1 MKQNLLRKY
10 RNIAILLLVLNFIFT
25 SNAFGQT
32 ETEKY
37 VTQNETD
44 IFPFSSSGPITP
56 SANSSNPDSET
67 NTENSSDVL
76 NNNTQSDSTSDIY
89 YSENLYDVTDEGIY
103 DAEGNLIEPVVQN
116 ETQKDEIQVDD
127 NALEILN
134 EKLNNN
140 KNEDTFEAYKESI
153 IANWGGKLEFTKR
166 RLQDIHEDLN
176 KEMENF
182 DQLDKEIKELE
193 KKIDPTRQQVKSLE
207 DEISLLND
215 QLSLAKKKILSIE
228 LQIADKEIF
237 LRNLMIDEQKS
248 EVELNKQKEIVLN
261 YILLVYHEEQK
272 FIDINNESSSTVKLL
287 LADNSISESLLG
299 LEYSTVLEGAGRRV
313 FYDLHD
319 KKIALEEKQKQI
331 EEEKADLNRLY
342 VRLNQEKRLLN
353 EGKLA
358 KKDLLEKTQGQEEE
372 YQRLLDESIQQQ
384 LESAIAIQNMKDNID
399 YIETKLELLD
409 DSMQKV
415 GTLNISE
422 TTTPTI
428 QTEVKEIQSEIQNE
442 FSPEPNVGIPQYQ
455 SFIWPVSPEA
465 ITSYFHD
472 PNYPKRW
479 GIHEAIDIR
488 AKQFTEI
495 RAPANGYVFQ
505 TKDNGMGYSYI
516 ILAHKN
522 KLITV
527 YGHVS
532 EIKVKPGTVVKQ
544 GDVIGLT
551 GGMPGTKGAGWQT
564 TGPHLHFEV
573 WHDGK
578 QVDPLD
584 WLPVMELPIEYI
596 PDRYL
601 TVINPKS

>member
-1 MKQNLLRKY
+1 MKQNLFRKY
-10 RNIAILLLVLNFIFT
+10 RNIAILLLALNFIFI
-25 SNAFGQT
+25 SSAFGQT
-32 ETEKY
+32 EPEKY
-37 VTQNETD
+37 VTQNEAD
-44 IFPFSSSGPITP
+44 IFPFSSSEPNT
-56 SANSSNPDSET
+56 SDDNYTNPDAET
-67 NTENSSDVL
+67 NVQNTTGVL
-76 NNNTQSDSTSDIY
+76 NDENQLNNASDSN
-89 YSENLYDVTDEGIY
+89 YSENLYDVTDEGVY
-103 DAEGNLIEPVVQN
+103 DAEGNLIEPIAQE
-116 ETQKDEIQVDD
+116 ETQKDEIQMDD
-127 NALEILN
+127 NALQILN
-134 EKLNNN
+134 ETLNNN
-140 KNEDTFEAYKESI
+140 KNEDSFEAYKESI
-153 IANWGGKLEFTKR
+153 IANWGGKVEFTKR
-166 RLQDIHEDLN
+166 RLQDIREDIS

-193 KKIDPTRQQVKSLE
+193 KKIDPTRQQIKSLE
-207 DEISLLND
+207 DEIGLLND
-215 QLSLAKKKILSIE
+215 QLSLAKKKILSTE
-228 LQIADKEIF
+228 LQIADKEVF
-237 LRNLMIDEQKS
+237 LRNLMMDEQRS

-272 FIDINNESSSTVKLL
+272 FIDINNENSSTVKLL
-287 LADNSISESLLG
+287 LADNSISENLLG
-299 LEYSTVLEGAGRRV
+299 LEYSTVLEESGRKV

-319 KKIALEEKQKQI
+319 KKVALEEKQKQI
-331 EEEKADLNRLY
+331 EEEKADLDRLY
-342 VRLNQEKRLLN
+342 NQLNQEKRLLN
-353 EGKLA
+353 EGKFA
-358 KKDLLEKTQGQEEE
+358 KKDLLEKTQGQEEK

-399 YIETKLELLD
+399 YIEKKLDLLD
-409 DSMQKV
+409 DSIQKV
-415 GTLNISE
+415 GTLDNTE
-422 TTTPTI
+422 TTTPAI
-428 QTEVKEIQSEIQNE
+428 ETEVKEIQNKVQNE
-442 FSPEPNVGIPQYQ
+442 FSPEPDVGVPQYQ
-455 SFIWPVSPEA
+455 PFIWPVQPEA
-465 ITSYFHD
+465 ITAYFHD
-472 PNYPKRW
+472 LNYPKRW
-479 GIHEAIDIR
+479 GTHEAIDIR

-573 WHDGK
+573 WHDGQ

-584 WLPVMELPIEYI
+584 WLSVMELPIEYI